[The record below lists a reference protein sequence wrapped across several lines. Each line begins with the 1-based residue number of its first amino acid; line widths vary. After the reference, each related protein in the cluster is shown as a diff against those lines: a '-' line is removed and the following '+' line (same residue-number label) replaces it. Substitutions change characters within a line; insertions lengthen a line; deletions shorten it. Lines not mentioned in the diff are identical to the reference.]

1 MTETSAEPILA
12 IRGLVAAYRTT
23 RGDSRAV
30 DGVDLTVRR
39 GEILG
44 IAGESGCGKSTL
56 AISVL
61 GLLRP
66 PGRVLAGEAIFRP
79 RHGDPVDLLNCDPRA
94 LRAIRWSRLAYLPQA
109 SMNSLNPVARV
120 RDQFLDV
127 MREHGYDRATK
138 ERVVELLG
146 EVGLSASVADMYPH
160 ELSGGMRQ
168 RVLMAMAVALE
179 PDLLVADE
187 PTTALDV

>member
-1 MTETSAEPILA
+1 
-12 IRGLVAAYRTT
+12 
-23 RGDSRAV
+23 
-30 DGVDLTVRR
+30 
-39 GEILG
+39 
-44 IAGESGCGKSTL
+44 
-56 AISVL
+56 
-61 GLLRP
+61 
-66 PGRVLAGEAIFRP
+66 
-79 RHGDPVDLLNCDPRA
+79 
-94 LRAIRWSRLAYLPQA
+94 SRLAYLPQA

-168 RVLMAMAVALE
+168 RVLMAMAAALE

-187 PTTALDV
+187 PTTALDVTIQRIIIQNLADLSATHGMTMLVITHDMGVPAQLDGRVAVMNAGDVVEVGDVHSVFKDPRHEYTR